1 MWNALHTNIC
11 FSYFFFFFAN
21 ESGVISL
28 YKKKVVFRTRANC
41 FLIFKI
47 SSIHKTRFLPYRME
61 IDKNARFTSAWKCIF
76 NTTTTTTTTIDYCR
90 TRRRLLV
97 FFIYAPKTK
106 FLLYEMKWKKKTKNA
121 INLKNDS
128 RLKYEYTY
136 IFIEI
141 KYATNFLS
149 V

>member
-1 MWNALHTNIC
+1 M
-11 FSYFFFFFAN
+11 YFQ
-21 ESGVISL
+21 
-28 YKKKVVFRTRANC
+28 
-41 FLIFKI
+41 
-47 SSIHKTRFLPYRME
+47 H
-61 IDKNARFTSAWKCIF
+61 D
-76 NTTTTTTTTIDYCR
+76 DDDDDCR

-106 FLLYEMKWKKKTKNA
+106 FLLYEMKWNEKKTKNA

-128 RLKYEYTY
+128 RLKY